1 MAKKKPSKF
10 GVARRDPLLTGLP
23 GLEFE
28 EIETAE
34 VIELT
39 PEQKATA
46 FLTRYLETERP
57 ISCFNSYFEAS
68 VKGEAWELKELKNF
82 YRKLVVPD
90 KWSEEKFVS
99 VVNSIYRDNQVMSAV
114 VLDARGRMFDNGAFK
129 EPDKRGSSRRRGR
142 I

>member
-23 GLEFE
+23 GLDFE
-28 EIETAE
+28 TIETAE

-57 ISCFNSYFEAS
+57 ISRYHSYFEAS

-82 YRKLVVPD
+82 YGKLVATE
-90 KWSEEKFVS
+90 KWTEEKFIS

-129 EPDKRGSSRRRGR
+129 EPEKRGNSRRRGR